1 MNPINGFRSMALLV
15 LAVMAVSLIVA
26 CAAPTPAA
34 PKEVVKEVTKVVEAT
49 KIVALWEL
57 P

>member
-1 MNPINGFRSMALLV
+1 MALLV